1 MPTVFLSPSTQEYNL
16 FITSTGSEE
25 YWMNLIIDAMIPY
38 LEASGIQYGRND
50 PEGTVGTSVRMSNEG
65 NYDFHLAIHSN
76 ASPETMPGAFQGPN
90 IYYFT
95 TSTLGQQAAEIFA
108 NNFRAIYPNPEL
120 VITVPSTAL
129 YELRNT
135 IAPAVLVEVAYH
147 DNWSD
152 ATWIQDNVDA
162 IARAMVLS
170 LTEYFGVPFVNP

>member
-1 MPTVFLSPSTQEYNL
+1 
-16 FITSTGSEE
+16 
-25 YWMNLIIDAMIPY
+25 MNLITDAMIPY
-38 LEASGIQYGRND
+38 LKPRVFNMEEMILKVLLVLQLECLMR
-50 PEGTVGTSVRMSNEG
+50 

-76 ASPETMPGAFQGPN
+76 ASPETMPGAFQVP
-90 IYYFT
+90 I
-95 TSTLGQQAAEIFA
+95 STILQLAPWDNKPQRYLQ

-147 DNWSD
+147 DNLSD
-152 ATWIQDNVDA
+152 ATGSRQCRCTAV
-162 IARAMVLS
+162 AMVLS